1 MLRDDELLVTNNGN
15 GGGGLSDLEVSE
27 ESSPSDAE
35 SISDQTNIFVANGK
49 KIKTSFRST
58 FNLPGA
64 VKNML
69 QVHYKSTYRVSQ
81 VKLDETKRL
90 FQTENTPW
98 GSET

>member
-1 MLRDDELLVTNNGN
+1 MLRDDCELLVTNGNGN
-15 GGGGLSDLEVSE
+15 GIVEGDLEVSE

-69 QVHYKSTYRVSQ
+69 QVHYKSTYIV
-81 VKLDETKRL
+81 T
-90 FQTENTPW
+90 
-98 GSET
+98 